1 MTTGLMAMVYKPNSF
16 RLDCGRGAIT
26 QLSGMEHHQTRI
38 NATELMGKIM
48 PTGIESS
55 TSRAISPKKS
65 DKRSMLS
72 LKEISRYISG

>member
-1 MTTGLMAMVYKPNSF
+1 MRTGLMAMVYKPNSF

-38 NATELMGKIM
+38 NATESEGMTSEQLG
-48 PTGIESS
+48 TS
-55 TSRAISPKKS
+55 TLRAISPKKS

-72 LKEISRYISG
+72 QKRYLAI

>member
-1 MTTGLMAMVYKPNSF
+1 MTTGLTAMVYKMNSF
-16 RLDCGRGAIT
+16 GLDCGRGAIT

-38 NATELMGKIM
+38 NATESEGMTSEQLG
-48 PTGIESS
+48 TS
-55 TSRAISPKKS
+55 TLRAISPKKS